1 MSWLIQVKTNA
12 LLDETRRD
20 VLTRWSTL
28 DARSHAIA
36 SSNRKL
42 KFRLGK
48 AIEVTRN
55 GSHEKAQKVKS
66 PFSAFCASFR
76 FS

>member
-1 MSWLIQVKTNA
+1 
-12 LLDETRRD
+12 
-20 VLTRWSTL
+20 L

-55 GSHEKAQKVKS
+55 GSHEKAQKVQS
-66 PFSAFCASFR
+66 PLSAFCASFR